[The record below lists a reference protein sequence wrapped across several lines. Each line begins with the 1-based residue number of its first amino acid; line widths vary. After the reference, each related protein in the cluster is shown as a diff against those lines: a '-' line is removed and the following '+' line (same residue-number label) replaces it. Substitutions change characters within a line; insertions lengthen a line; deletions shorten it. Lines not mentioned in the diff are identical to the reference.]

1 MSFIDSVKY
10 IERFAVTDEFGGR
23 GKPEKISCF
32 YIVLRVTDENGEPI
46 EITFGDIEDAVRNE
60 QLVLTDYVGFN
71 DISLGLADDSLFKV
85 TDAKYYKENNFI
97 YVKPVKYKGDI
108 SVCVKIQGK
117 KDGDLF
123 ASTCYLSDFPSTF
136 YLSRS

>member
-23 GKPEKISCF
+23 GKPEKINCF

-60 QLVLTDYVGFN
+60 QLVLTDYVGFT
-71 DISLGLADDSLFKV
+71 DTPLGLADDSLFKV
-85 TDAKYYKENNFI
+85 TDAKYHKENNFI
-97 YVKPVKYKGDI
+97 YVKPVTYTGDI
-108 SVCVKIQGK
+108 SVCVKIQEE
-117 KDGDLF
+117 KDGGLI

-136 YLSRS
+136 YLSKS